1 MLEAAREQFRQ
12 RIDRWIDR
20 RQPRADCEELS
31 QRNLYILPAQDGLR
45 FMLLVVLIWL
55 MGTNYENN
63 LILMLAF
70 FLVAVFISAI
80 FATHANLSG
89 LQISLGDVDPV
100 FAGGTLRIPVEV
112 ENNSDKPRYRI
123 SLSWQREGGRT
134 IDLSP
139 NSKVEAVLD
148 LTAEKRGRIQVPR
161 LQVETRAPLS
171 LLRAWSHPML
181 RSESVVYPKPVSRE
195 SAAYADGEGGEQQS
209 SGRGTDDFSGLESW
223 QPGVP
228 AQRIAWKQFSAG
240 KGLLEKRFAAQSH
253 NPKWLDWEDY
263 AGMDTETRL
272 SAICAKALE
281 LENLGRSYGLRIP
294 SAMIPPAQGERH
306 LRQLLT
312 ALALHP
318 GDDVDVS

>member
-1 MLEAAREQFRQ
+1 MLEAARQQFRQ
-12 RIDRWIDR
+12 RIDRWIDQ
-20 RQPRADCEELS
+20 RQPQSDCEELS

-45 FMLLVVLIWL
+45 FMFLVVLIWL

-70 FLVAVFISAI
+70 FLIAVFISAI

-100 FAGGTLRIPVEV
+100 FAGGVLRIPVEV
-112 ENNSDKPRYRI
+112 ENTSRNWRYRI
-123 SLSWQREGGRT
+123 SLGWQGSEPRT
-134 IDLSP
+134 IDLAP
-139 NSKVEAVLD
+139 ESKVEAVLD
-148 LTAEKRGRIQVPR
+148 LPADKRGRIQVPR

-181 RSESVVYPKPVSRE
+181 RSESVVYPKPVAKETNSY
-195 SAAYADGEGGEQQS
+195 SDGEGGAQQS
-209 SGRGTDDFSGLESW
+209 AGRGTDDFAGLETW

-228 AQRIAWKQFSAG
+228 TQRIAWKQYSAG
-240 KGLLEKRFAAQSH
+240 RGLLEKRFAAQSH

-263 AGMDTETRL
+263 SGMDNETRL

-281 LENLGRSYGLRIP
+281 LENHGRSYGLRIP
-294 SAMIPPAQGERH
+294 GSMIPPAQGERH
-306 LRQLLT
+306 LRQVLT
-312 ALALHP
+312 ALALYP
-318 GDDVDVS
+318 IADDY